1 MRALFSFF
9 AVLVLVSLVA
19 GCGQKGPL
27 YRASPEA
34 TQAPAADSATGAAD
48 QEDAETR

>member
-1 MRALFSFF
+1 MRALSSLF
-9 AVLVLVSLVA
+9 AVLVLVLLMA

-27 YRASPEA
+27 YRASPEPA
-34 TQAPAADSATGAAD
+34 QAPAADAATGAAD